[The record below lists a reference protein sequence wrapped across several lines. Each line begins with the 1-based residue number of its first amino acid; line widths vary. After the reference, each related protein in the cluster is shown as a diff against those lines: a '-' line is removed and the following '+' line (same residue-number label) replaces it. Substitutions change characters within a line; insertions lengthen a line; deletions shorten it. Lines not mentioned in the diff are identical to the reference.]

1 MARYTNKVT
10 GVHVSVADEKVL
22 SSDWEP
28 VEKPKRTTKKTD
40 DKSDS

>member
-22 SSDWEP
+22 GSDWEP
-28 VEKPKRTTKKTD
+28 DEKPKRTAKKADAT
-40 DKSDS
+40 SD

>member
-1 MARYTNKVT
+1 MARYTNTVT

-28 VEKPKRTTKKTD
+28 DEKPKRTNKKAD
-40 DKSDS
+40 EKSD